1 MSTDP
6 LRLDDFIYRLIYE
19 KGYKTWSS
27 LLKKATKDPEIPSAS
42 LRVEHLFPQH
52 PYFPIG
58 LELDTT
64 GLLTATSTWVPGT
77 GSCDLPPFE
86 QPFRILPRVATPTRL
101 FTSTKLPLLPSVW
114 FKQSDNHLTVLVL
127 AWATT
132 SVSRRHEF
140 TLAFLTQGIAR
151 YRFPPIYPYPPLGS
165 TAVEDLDLDVRL
177 HIACQGGHGLEL
189 SNITWT
195 CAGSKNEVQEAV
207 ALTTIICPS
216 LKSSHPTAASLID
229 YRGLGPDKDISEQ
242 VTRNVFMWM
251 REIDGFPINEREIH
265 KHEWFNDGDSD
276 GDDSNCAEGDCGSTM
291 GCNLSVKVGGWIS
304 GVMTARCNSL

>member
-86 QPFRILPRVATPTRL
+86 
-101 FTSTKLPLLPSVW
+101 
-114 FKQSDNHLTVLVL
+114 
-127 AWATT
+127 
-132 SVSRRHEF
+132 
-140 TLAFLTQGIAR
+140 
-151 YRFPPIYPYPPLGS
+151 
-165 TAVEDLDLDVRL
+165 
-177 HIACQGGHGLEL
+177 
-189 SNITWT
+189 
-195 CAGSKNEVQEAV
+195 
-207 ALTTIICPS
+207 
-216 LKSSHPTAASLID
+216 
-229 YRGLGPDKDISEQ
+229 
-242 VTRNVFMWM
+242 
-251 REIDGFPINEREIH
+251 
-265 KHEWFNDGDSD
+265 
-276 GDDSNCAEGDCGSTM
+276 
-291 GCNLSVKVGGWIS
+291 
-304 GVMTARCNSL
+304 